1 MMLRDQPTTSW
12 RRAENGEEI
21 FDGDFRQHASEIVEY
36 LRLVTQESKEE
47 EYRREWVPIPDAVPL
62 QMEVSDKLSLNPVSN
77 MLKPNELLHGQHLGQ
92 HLKCG
97 EHPKSSSLVD
107 RWVQISIMSVS
118 HVPDTKYYC
127 FEDTEGYLVS
137 RDEVHRL
144 QQMSRQL
151 PFDQV
156 MSSVGPPE
164 PGKLYWVIECDHG
177 QQRVRTES
185 RNRTEPSFAT
195 TVDIA
200 IPRSHT
206 EASKVSI
213 SISLWDEKGPVGRNG
228 FHQPVKIGAT
238 IVYYQQILQILR
250 SERTHMPEVLKLN
263 PQNINEPQ
271 HQDDGVQRNATWLP
285 LQVISCPLYF
295 LNQDPLHPSP
305 NQRFKGNFKGIFN
318 QSSLSDF
325 NF

>member
-21 FDGDFRQHASEIVEY
+21 FDGDFRKDASEIVEY
-36 LRLVTQESKEE
+36 LRLVAQENKEE
-47 EYRREWVPIPDAVPL
+47 EYKNEWVPIPDAVPL
-62 QMEVSDKLSLNPVSN
+62 QMEVSDKLSLNPLSN
-77 MLKPNELLHGQHLGQ
+77 MLKPNELLQCQHLGQ
-92 HLKCG
+92 HLKSAQHL
-97 EHPKSSSLVD
+97 ESAQHVKSSSLLD
-107 RWVQISIMSVS
+107 RWVQISIMRVS

-144 QQMSRQL
+144 QQLSRQL

-195 TVDIA
+195 TLDIA
-200 IPRSHT
+200 IPGSHT

-228 FHQPVKIGAT
+228 FHQPVKIGTT

-271 HQDDGVQRNATWLP
+271 HKDDGVHRNATWLP
-285 LQVISCPLYF
+285 LQVISCPLY
-295 LNQDPLHPSP
+295 
-305 NQRFKGNFKGIFN
+305 
-318 QSSLSDF
+318 
-325 NF
+325 